1 MTDTTLSEDIFKPLQ
16 KGLKRAAE
24 SYNALINE
32 DIPSDPKGFTA
43 YHNACKAALMHIA
56 LAAKITTSLGLPETS
71 DNTDWLKLAK
81 EALKTEEDNEL
92 IFS

>member
-1 MTDTTLSEDIFKPLQ
+1 MTDTTLSEEIFKPLQ
-16 KGLKRAAE
+16 KGLKRAAD

-56 LAAKITTSLGLPETS
+56 LAAKITASLSPPEIS

>member
-1 MTDTTLSEDIFKPLQ
+1 MTDQLLSETIFEPLQ

-24 SYNALINE
+24 SYNALICE
-32 DIPSDPKGFTA
+32 EIPSDPKGFTA

-56 LAAKITTSLGLPETS
+56 LAAKITESLSPKDIS
-71 DNTDWLKLAK
+71 DKTDWLGLAK
-81 EALKTEEDNEL
+81 EALKAEDDNGG

>member
-1 MTDTTLSEDIFKPLQ
+1 MTDKIPTAAIFEPLQ

-24 SYNALINE
+24 SYNALISE
-32 DIPSDPKGFTA
+32 DIPSDPKGFAA

-56 LAAKITTSLGLPETS
+56 LAAKITETLS
-71 DNTDWLKLAK
+71 PKESGDQTDWLGLAK
-81 EALKTEEDNEL
+81 EALKEEDNEL

>member
-1 MTDTTLSEDIFKPLQ
+1 MTDKTLLRGISEPLQ
-16 KGLKRAAE
+16 KGLQRAAE
-24 SYNALINE
+24 SYNALISE
-32 DIPSDPKGFTA
+32 DIPADPKGFTA

-56 LAAKITTSLGLPETS
+56 LAAKITESLCPPEPQ
-71 DNTDWLKLAK
+71 DQTDWLGLAK

>member
-1 MTDTTLSEDIFKPLQ
+1 MTDQTISEELFNPLKQ
-16 KGLKRAAE
+16 GLKRAIE
-24 SYNALINE
+24 SYQSLISE

-56 LAAKITTSLGLPETS
+56 LASKIMDTPLFQDSS
-71 DNTDWLKLAK
+71 DKTDWLGLAK
-81 EALKTEEDNEL
+81 EALKTEEDHEC